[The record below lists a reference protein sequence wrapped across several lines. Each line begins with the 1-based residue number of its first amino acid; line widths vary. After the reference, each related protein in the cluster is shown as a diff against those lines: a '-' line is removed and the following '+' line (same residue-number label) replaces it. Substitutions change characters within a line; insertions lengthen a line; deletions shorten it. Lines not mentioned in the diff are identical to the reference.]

1 MRKVKE
7 LTNRIAAMFL
17 SGLLVVGAVPGTVLA
32 SEFPADTGQTSETAA
47 EDMEDTLSEEMSTE
61 ELGEDTAL
69 QGEEAAEQYYTVTL
83 DANGGYFEN
92 EWDDAIGEI
101 VEQAEV
107 ISKQISVGGTVAASP
122 VFTNLDGQSMVFA
135 GWSLERD
142 GELVSQAEEEYTP
155 LDNCVLYAVWD
166 AEDSSVGD
174 IESQEIAEEN
184 TDQIDASQDFGEVD
198 EAAEGSQDVGDS
210 EAVEGSQ
217 NNHDYN
223 QDSDEVEAA
232 EESETD
238 QDARN
243 NGTAEES
250 FADENQAADADED
263 AEKASEES
271 SGAIVSDGDAQTELI
286 GSSEEEETVQED
298 GAMAAEGSGTCGEN
312 LTWTLEEGILTI
324 SGTGAMYDYEL
335 STRPY
340 EENTISTVI
349 IEDGVTSIGNYAFS
363 CFSLTSIDIPNS
375 VTSIGDDAFFGC
387 DSLPSITIPDSV
399 TSIGDGAFGQC
410 KSMRSI
416 TIPDSVTSIGDGAFT
431 QCESLGSITISEKI
445 TSISSG
451 MFLSCSSLTSIDI
464 PDSVTSIG
472 NYAFEHCSN
481 LRSITIPKGVTDIGD
496 YVFAGCSS
504 LENIFVEEGN
514 QNYSSKDG
522 VLFNSDQ
529 TVLVYYP
536 GGGEEVYTIPDSVT
550 SIGNTAFDDCSNL
563 TSITIPDTVTSIG
576 EKAFFSCWGLT
587 DITIPENVT
596 SIGSSAFEACGNL
609 ESITIPD
616 SVTSIGQNAFKGC
629 VGLVIYC
636 YSGSKALEYAKNNK
650 IAYKIFMSGAFVMI
664 PDQSY
669 TYTGSPQEPE
679 VTVIL
684 NETQLT
690 KGTDYEVAYSNNIK
704 VGTAAVTVNGIN
716 EYSGIKKLTFTIVK
730 ALQPIKASNL
740 SLTYP
745 NSGKITVSGNKGS
758 LTYKSSN
765 TAVATV
771 DSTGKVKAKSGG
783 TAKITI
789 TAAATSQYNAASK
802 TITVNVAKAAQSITA
817 KASAP
822 VVFAGQTTTVSVTG
836 AKGTRSFKS
845 SDTTIA
851 TVDKSTGKVTA
862 KKAGTVKITAA
873 SAATAQYNAAS
884 KTVTIKVLPAL
895 ISSLKATN
903 QVTGIKLTW
912 KKISGATGY
921 KIYRN
926 STLIKTINDGGT
938 TTYKDTKANTNMKK
952 YVYKVVA
959 KGPAGDSPL
968 ARTVIAIRVDRPA
981 LTSVTNSASS
991 VMTVKWTKTARAI
1004 GYQIRYS
1011 TSKTFASDNGTD
1023 SASGGKDSKRI
1034 EKLKRGKTYY
1044 VRVRAYKIVGNRL
1057 YWSEWSPVKTV
1068 RISK

>member
-1 MRKVKE
+1 
-7 LTNRIAAMFL
+7 
-17 SGLLVVGAVPGTVLA
+17 
-32 SEFPADTGQTSETAA
+32 
-47 EDMEDTLSEEMSTE
+47 
-61 ELGEDTAL
+61 
-69 QGEEAAEQYYTVTL
+69 
-83 DANGGYFEN
+83 
-92 EWDDAIGEI
+92 
-101 VEQAEV
+101 
-107 ISKQISVGGTVAASP
+107 
-122 VFTNLDGQSMVFA
+122 
-135 GWSLERD
+135 
-142 GELVSQAEEEYTP
+142 
-155 LDNCVLYAVWD
+155 
-166 AEDSSVGD
+166 
-174 IESQEIAEEN
+174 
-184 TDQIDASQDFGEVD
+184 
-198 EAAEGSQDVGDS
+198 
-210 EAVEGSQ
+210 
-217 NNHDYN
+217 
-223 QDSDEVEAA
+223 
-232 EESETD
+232 
-238 QDARN
+238 
-243 NGTAEES
+243 
-250 FADENQAADADED
+250 
-263 AEKASEES
+263 
-271 SGAIVSDGDAQTELI
+271 
-286 GSSEEEETVQED
+286 
-298 GAMAAEGSGTCGEN
+298 MAAEGSGTCGEN

-349 IEDGVTSIGNYAFS
+349 IEDGVTSIGNYAF
-363 CFSLTSIDIPNS
+363 
-375 VTSIGDDAFFGC
+375 
-387 DSLPSITIPDSV
+387 
-399 TSIGDGAFGQC
+399 
-410 KSMRSI
+410 
-416 TIPDSVTSIGDGAFT
+416 
-431 QCESLGSITISEKI
+431 
-445 TSISSG
+445 
-451 MFLSCSSLTSIDI
+451 
-464 PDSVTSIG
+464 
-472 NYAFEHCSN
+472 
-481 LRSITIPKGVTDIGD
+481 
-496 YVFAGCSS
+496 
-504 LENIFVEEGN
+504 
-514 QNYSSKDG
+514 
-522 VLFNSDQ
+522 
-529 TVLVYYP
+529 
-536 GGGEEVYTIPDSVT
+536 
-550 SIGNTAFDDCSNL
+550 DDCINL

-596 SIGSSAFEACGNL
+596 SIGSSAFEVCGNL

-669 TYTGSPQEPE
+669 TYTGSPQEPK

-690 KGTDYEVAYSNNIK
+690 KGTDYEVAYSNNIN
-704 VGTAAVTVNGIN
+704 VGTATVTIKGIN
-716 EYSGIKKLTFTIVK
+716 NYSGKKELTFTIVK

-802 TITVNVAKAAQSITA
+802 T
-817 KASAP
+817 
-822 VVFAGQTTTVSVTG
+822 
-836 AKGTRSFKS
+836 
-845 SDTTIA
+845 
-851 TVDKSTGKVTA
+851 
-862 KKAGTVKITAA
+862 
-873 SAATAQYNAAS
+873 
-884 KTVTIKVLPAL
+884 VTIKVLPAL

-926 STLIKTINDGGT
+926 STLIKTINDGST
-938 TTYKDTKANTNMKK
+938 TTYKDTKANTNMTK

-968 ARTVIAIRVDRPA
+968 AKTVIAIRVDRPT

-1023 SASGGKDSKRI
+1023 SVSGGKDSKRI

-1044 VRVRAYKIVGNRL
+1044 VRVCAYKIVGNRP
-1057 YWSEWSPVKTV
+1057 YWSEWSPVRTV

>member
-1 MRKVKE
+1 
-7 LTNRIAAMFL
+7 
-17 SGLLVVGAVPGTVLA
+17 
-32 SEFPADTGQTSETAA
+32 
-47 EDMEDTLSEEMSTE
+47 
-61 ELGEDTAL
+61 
-69 QGEEAAEQYYTVTL
+69 
-83 DANGGYFEN
+83 
-92 EWDDAIGEI
+92 
-101 VEQAEV
+101 
-107 ISKQISVGGTVAASP
+107 
-122 VFTNLDGQSMVFA
+122 
-135 GWSLERD
+135 
-142 GELVSQAEEEYTP
+142 
-155 LDNCVLYAVWD
+155 
-166 AEDSSVGD
+166 
-174 IESQEIAEEN
+174 
-184 TDQIDASQDFGEVD
+184 
-198 EAAEGSQDVGDS
+198 
-210 EAVEGSQ
+210 
-217 NNHDYN
+217 
-223 QDSDEVEAA
+223 
-232 EESETD
+232 
-238 QDARN
+238 
-243 NGTAEES
+243 
-250 FADENQAADADED
+250 
-263 AEKASEES
+263 
-271 SGAIVSDGDAQTELI
+271 
-286 GSSEEEETVQED
+286 
-298 GAMAAEGSGTCGEN
+298 MAAEGSGTCGEN

-349 IEDGVTSIGNYAFS
+349 IEDGVTSIGNYAF
-363 CFSLTSIDIPNS
+363 
-375 VTSIGDDAFFGC
+375 
-387 DSLPSITIPDSV
+387 
-399 TSIGDGAFGQC
+399 
-410 KSMRSI
+410 
-416 TIPDSVTSIGDGAFT
+416 
-431 QCESLGSITISEKI
+431 
-445 TSISSG
+445 
-451 MFLSCSSLTSIDI
+451 
-464 PDSVTSIG
+464 
-472 NYAFEHCSN
+472 EHCSN

-496 YVFAGCSS
+496 YVFAGCYS

-550 SIGNTAFDDCSNL
+550 SIGNTAFDDCINL
-563 TSITIPDTVTSIG
+563 TSIT
-576 EKAFFSCWGLT
+576 
-587 DITIPENVT
+587 
-596 SIGSSAFEACGNL
+596 
-609 ESITIPD
+609 
-616 SVTSIGQNAFKGC
+616 
-629 VGLVIYC
+629 
-636 YSGSKALEYAKNNK
+636 
-650 IAYKIFMSGAFVMI
+650 I

-704 VGTAAVTVNGIN
+704 VGTATVTIKGIN
-716 EYSGIKKLTFTIVK
+716 NYSGKKELTFTIVK

-926 STLIKTINDGGT
+926 STLIKTINDGST
-938 TTYKDTKANTNMKK
+938 TTYKDTKANTNMTK

-968 ARTVIAIRVDRPA
+968 AKTVIAIRVDRPT

-1023 SASGGKDSKRI
+1023 SVSGGKDSKRI

-1044 VRVRAYKIVGNRL
+1044 VRVRAYKIVGNRP
-1057 YWSEWSPVKTV
+1057 YWSEWSPVRTV